1 MADVLIPRIVRAL
14 DFFVAVHA
22 EVSNNDRAS
31 ILSAARAE
39 LGTMTHDDVTRLR
52 ESAFA
57 LAAMCETRLLGII
70 AQVDGNGEG
79 SGQAATVEP

>member
-1 MADVLIPRIVRAL
+1 MADALIPRIARAL
-14 DFFVAVHA
+14 DFMVAVHA
-22 EVSNNDRAS
+22 EVSNNDKAS

-39 LGTMTHDDVTRLR
+39 LDTLTYDEVIALR

-57 LAAMCETRLLGII
+57 MAAMCETRLLDII
-70 AQVDGNGEG
+70 ANVNGNGEG